1 VGDFKLKGA
10 FNKLPYFIQ
19 RGVGVEEFKVYSVS
33 DRYISYLRE
42 SMPNVYSNK
51 ENSRSHTRKYL
62 GIVLKIKDYNYY
74 IPMSSPKATDYQVA
88 GDQMVIKKSIVPIMR
103 IVVKNSKGEKELKAT
118 LRLSHMIPVPESEL
132 ELYDLDHEADT
143 TYKDLVVNEMI
154 FIRKNQER
162 ISANAQLMYK
172 QKLENDPTAKYVN
185 AALDFQALET
195 MCDTYIEAQKVD

>member
-1 VGDFKLKGA
+1 MEDFKLKGA
-10 FNKLPYFIQ
+10 FSKLPYFIQ

-74 IPMSSPKATDYQVA
+74 IPMSSPKVTDYQVA

-118 LRLSHMIPVPESEL
+118 LRLSHMIQVPKSEL
-132 ELYDLDHEADT
+132 GLYDLDHEADT

-154 FIRKNQER
+154 FGK
-162 ISANAQLMYK
+162 
-172 QKLENDPTAKYVN
+172 
-185 AALDFQALET
+185 
-195 MCDTYIEAQKVD
+195 